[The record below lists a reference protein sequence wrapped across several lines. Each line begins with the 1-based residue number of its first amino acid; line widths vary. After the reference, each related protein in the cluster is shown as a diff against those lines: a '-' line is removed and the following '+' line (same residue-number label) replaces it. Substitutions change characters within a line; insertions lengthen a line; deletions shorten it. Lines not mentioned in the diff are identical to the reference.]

1 MNGKG
6 SKPRPLS
13 VSREEYERNW
23 DMLFGKKEK
32 TESCE
37 EPKTNGKVEPKDK

>member
-32 TESCE
+32 TEE
-37 EPKTNGKVEPKDK
+37 EPKTNGKVESKDK